1 MSSKFFDFLPLVAL
15 PFSTYKSECIR
26 LFKMLLLYY
35 LQVFLE
41 ALKSLHQFK
50 ILTMKKSIH
59 TDQALLSR
67 REFVGKSTAALAGFA
82 LVSSSAIGA
91 PAIIRSWGKPN
102 SKFSGVQIGVITYS
116 FRSLPCNAEQILK
129 YCIDCNISAIEL
141 MGNTGEAFAGAPHT
155 TTEPRVGPPPSGPR
169 PEPTAEQKAEQE
181 QKAKEIAAWRSTV
194 SMDKFTQLKKMYADA
209 GVSIYAWKPNA
220 LGEKNTDAEIEFA
233 LRSAKALGASHV
245 TVELPSNAAQSQRL
259 GALATKHKIGIGYH
273 GHLQQTFTAWDE
285 ALAQSKFNG
294 LNCDIGHY
302 VAAGLDPIPLI
313 QAKHDRIYSMH
324 VKDRKSKA
332 NGGDNMPWGEG
343 DTPITQ
349 VLQLMKKNKLKFPA
363 SIEMEY
369 TVPENSDAVKE
380 VASCVEYCRR
390 ALEAV

>member
-1 MSSKFFDFLPLVAL
+1 
-15 PFSTYKSECIR
+15 
-26 LFKMLLLYY
+26 
-35 LQVFLE
+35 
-41 ALKSLHQFK
+41 
-50 ILTMKKSIH
+50 MKKRIH
-59 TDQALLSR
+59 TDHALLSR

-82 LVSSSAIGA
+82 MVSSSAIGA
-91 PAIIRSWGKPN
+91 PAFIRNMGKPN
-102 SKFSGVQIGVITYS
+102 SKFNGVQIGVITYS
-116 FRSLPCNAEQILK
+116 FRSLPCSAEQVLK
-129 YCIDCNISAIEL
+129 YCVDCNISAIEL
-141 MGNTGEAFAGAPHT
+141 MGNTGESFAGAPHT
-155 TTEPRVGPPPSGPR
+155 STEPRVGPPPTGPR
-169 PEPTAEQKAEQE
+169 PEPTPEQKAEQE
-181 QKAKEIAAWRSTV
+181 QKAKEIALWRTGA
-194 SMDKFTQLKKMYADA
+194 SMDKFAELKKMYADA
-209 GVSIYAWKPNA
+209 GITIYAWKPNA
-220 LGEKNTDAEIEFA
+220 LGEKNTDAEIEYA

-245 TVELPSNAAQSQRL
+245 TVELPSNAAQSKRL
-259 GALATKHKIGIGYH
+259 GAFATKHKIGIGYH

-313 QAKHDRIYSMH
+313 QAKQDRIYSMH

-380 VASCVEYCRR
+380 VASCVEFCRR